1 MNLFG
6 RMIETSAR
14 AARLAALTI
23 LWIVGLCQP
32 VPGQPAD
39 LRTIT
44 MRAAADETY
53 RAQANWEANLRSTVA
68 TVSAIYEKNFQI
80 RIVILDI
87 APWNAAGAAGRDGLN
102 NTLMADVPAG
112 RADVVVG
119 FSNRCVRDA
128 YGWTQVFS
136 RFAIVTSGCYETI
149 TVKDL
154 APPDAVLSHELAHLF
169 GAFHPA
175 RMGDSVMLGG
185 PADRFDEQT
194 IRVIRLTRGFDF
206 SRGIVGVDAETRRAW
221 SAIYAEGHARD
232 EANPLAKAIVNEAW
246 TMLHSGKV
254 REGESALNDA
264 ITLDPSFA
272 RPHTLLG
279 LLHSGRGQLEDA
291 AREFQTA
298 KSLDFREVGAR
309 TELGF
314 VLLRL
319 GKNEE
324 ALGEFREVLRVDP
337 RLPRAYFGLGMAF
350 WRLGKVENA
359 IGAYDDAIRLD
370 PKNALAL
377 GARGFAFQRKGAYAQ
392 AIQDYDQAIP
402 LRPADAT
409 LLNNRCFSRAVT
421 GKLQEALA
429 DCNESLRIRP
439 NFPAALDSRGLV
451 YLKLEQPERA
461 SADYDAALRLDPT
474 LAHALYG
481 RALARRRTGD
491 LAGADADFAAARTL
505 SQRIAE
511 DYTAYGVKP

>member
-6 RMIETSAR
+6 RIIETSAR
-14 AARLAALTI
+14 AALSTALSI
-23 LWIVGLCQP
+23 LWIVGLCPP
-32 VPGQPAD
+32 VPAQPAD

-44 MRAAADETY
+44 VRAAPDDTY
-53 RAQANWEANLRSTVA
+53 RAQANWEANLRSTMA

-80 RIVILDI
+80 RFVILDI
-87 APWNAAGAAGRDGLN
+87 APWNAAGAVGRDGLT
-102 NTLMADVPAG
+102 NTLMTDVPPG

-119 FSNRCVRDA
+119 FSNRCVREA

-136 RFAIVTSGCYETI
+136 RFAIVTTGCYETTI
-149 TVKDL
+149 VKDL
-154 APPDAVLSHELAHLF
+154 APPDVVLSHELAHLF

-194 IRVIRLTRGFDF
+194 MRVIRLTRNFDF
-206 SRGIVGVDAETRRAW
+206 SRGVMGVDDETRRAW

-232 EANPLAKAIVNEAW
+232 EANPLAKAIANEAW
-246 TMLHSGKV
+246 TMLRSGKI
-254 REGESALNDA
+254 REGEGAFNDA
-264 ITLDPSFA
+264 MRLDPSFA
-272 RPHTLLG
+272 RPHTALG
-279 LLHSGRGQLEDA
+279 LLHSSRGQLEDA
-291 AREFQTA
+291 VRELRMA

-324 ALGEFREVLRVDP
+324 ALWEFREVLRVDP
-337 RLPRAYFGLGMAF
+337 RLPRPYFGLGTAF
-350 WRLGKVENA
+350 WRLDKVDEA
-359 IGAYDDAIRLD
+359 ISAYGDAIRLEPTD
-370 PKNALAL
+370 ALAL
-377 GARGFAFQRKGAYAQ
+377 RARGFAFQRKGAYAQ
-392 AIQDYDQAIP
+392 AIQDYDQAIV

-409 LLNNRCFSRAVT
+409 LFNNRCFSRAVI

-439 NFPAALDSRGLV
+439 NSPAALDSRGLV
-451 YLKLEQPERA
+451 YLKLEQPEQAR
-461 SADYDAALRLDPT
+461 ADYDAALRLDPT

-481 RALARRRTGD
+481 RALAKLKTGD
-491 LAGADADFAAARTL
+491 LTGAEADFAAARTL